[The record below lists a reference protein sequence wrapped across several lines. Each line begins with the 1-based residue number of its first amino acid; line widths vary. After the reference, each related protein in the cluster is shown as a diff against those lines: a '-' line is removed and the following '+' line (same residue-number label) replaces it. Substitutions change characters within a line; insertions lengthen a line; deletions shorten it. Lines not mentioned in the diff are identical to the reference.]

1 MCVVQ
6 AKFSSAT
13 LNRKSN
19 ILIIKFSIII
29 TTEDH
34 AQNTAEDRR
43 EQQLTSVLLL
53 KNFLFETR
61 LGLTDNGVGLI
72 AERVKHSQP
81 RGFFFSGGGWFSSR
95 V

>member
-6 AKFSSAT
+6 ANFSSAT
-13 LNRKSN
+13 LNRQSHLK
-19 ILIIKFSIII
+19 KVSIII
-29 TTEDH
+29 TTGGH
-34 AQNTAEDRR
+34 AQNSAEDRR

-61 LGLTDNGVGLI
+61 RRLGSTDNGVGLM

-81 RGFFFSGGGWFSSR
+81 RGFFFSGGG
-95 V
+95 